1 MQARHGLDSSKIINA
16 DINSA
21 DFAAWEAELDFDGD
35 MIAAEGNRSESLV
48 LA

>member
-1 MQARHGLDSSKIINA
+1 MPGRYARNSSKTINA

-21 DFAAWEAELDFDGD
+21 DFAAWEAELDFDVD
-35 MIAAEGNRSESLV
+35 TVRDEEECRSLV